1 MSDELE
7 DLRSEVD
14 QIDSLILG
22 QLNRRAELVAR
33 IGQTKSR
40 SGSPI
45 YQPAREAKV
54 IGRAVEANQ
63 GPLSNSAVAAIF
75 NQIMVS
81 GRSLEKALTIAFLGP
96 EHTFTHQASQIVF
109 SGGASYEATSSI
121 GEVFDRVERGSV
133 DYGVVPIEN
142 STAGTVGETLDRF
155 AETSARIVGE
165 TTLAITHHLLSK
177 GPVEGIKVVY
187 SHPQALQ
194 QCRGWLTTNLPDA
207 EQVEV
212 ASTAA
217 ASARAS
223 SEENAA
229 AIGLIAGAEAY
240 GLRVAKSDIQDF
252 ASNTTRFFVLG
263 RESNPSTGD
272 DKTALVFTVVDRVGA
287 LHDTLEVLRN
297 RNINLSNIQTRPARG
312 RSHARSGDYLFFVE
326 LDGHPEDALVDLAIA
341 EMRSV
346 CTLVKVLGEWPSK
359 NYRD

>member
-14 QIDSLILG
+14 QIDSVILG

-194 QCRGWLTTNLPDA
+194 QCRGWLATNLPDA

-287 LHDTLEVLRN
+287 LHDTLGVLRN